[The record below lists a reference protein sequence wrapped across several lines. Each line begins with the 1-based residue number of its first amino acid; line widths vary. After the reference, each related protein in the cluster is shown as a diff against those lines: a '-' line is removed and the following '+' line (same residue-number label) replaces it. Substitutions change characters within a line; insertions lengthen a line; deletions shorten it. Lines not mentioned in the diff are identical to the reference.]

1 MSARRRMRG
10 ARPQAGFTLV
20 ELIVTIVI
28 LSVGL
33 LGMAG
38 TSAVMTRQI
47 GDGTQMAIAATN
59 AQARFELLRSQ
70 DCATLT
76 SGSGESRGVVEVW
89 TVTPLTRAVE
99 VTDKVTITTPRGP
112 RTYIYRTLVACP
124 TL

>member
-1 MSARRRMRG
+1 MQRE
-10 ARPQAGFTLV
+10 AGFTLV

-28 LSVGL
+28 LSIGL

-47 GDGTQMAIAATN
+47 GEGAQMALAAMN

-70 DCATLT
+70 ECATLT
-76 SGSGESRGVVEVW
+76 SGTGTSRGVAEVW
-89 TVTPLTRAVE
+89 TVTALSRAVE
-99 VTDKVTITTPRGP
+99 VTDTVTITTPRGP
-112 RTYIYRTLVACP
+112 RAFTYRTLIACP